1 MTDKT
6 IPLTV
11 QEAGKTKIKVPAD
24 EMSGEDILLDLQTD
38 IFLFYPHMVEN

>member
-1 MTDKT
+1 LL
-6 IPLTV
+6 LTV